1 MSHAAYVA
9 IAYSAAA
16 LLIGGLIVWIITD
29 QRARKREIAEL
40 EARGVRRRAK
50 AKENAE

>member
-9 IAYSAAA
+9 LAYGAAV
-16 LLIGGLIVWIITD
+16 LLIGGLVVWIITD

-40 EARGVRRRAK
+40 EARGVHRRARRK
-50 AKENAE
+50 GEQP